1 MIKLVLPATLKM
13 WDDEDDK
20 MVVVQICQELVETI
34 KMVGPAV
41 VAERKL
47 DVPPSAYDNGLS
59 NQFSPY

>member
-47 DVPPSAYDNGLS
+47 DVPPSAYD
-59 NQFSPY
+59 Q